1 MASGPRVRKRVVTT
15 HRVVPTWM
23 LWGALIA
30 LLIAAGIV
38 SGYTILDPKEV
49 SGFQNKTIWAWL
61 NLVGVSSAIIIVGWI
76 VTRKQRERDEA
87 IALEKAQDEALQA
100 YLDQMS
106 NLVVDH
112 KLGHKLGNARS
123 KDSNGEHK
131 FKFEVWTKEAKLSW
145 GLAEEESE
153 DHIPEV
159 AQARTTAVLLS
170 LDARHKRRP
179 LKLIHELGLIKTQ
192 DNVLDLKNAGLDHAD
207 LSELS
212 LREAHLVGADLR
224 VSDLS
229 GADLSKS
236 DLTEADLTEADLRGA
251 DLRRANLSNTILTRA
266 NLLPYDER
274 DPERLSPHRLQR
286 TDLRDE
292 TLSPRKLTMRDSRI
306 TIQKGR
312 EHWWPVVTEL
322 TVSNLRHAVLQNAQL
337 DNACLGGADLSHADL
352 REAIL
357 TKATFLRANL
367 KEADLRAAKL
377 SEADL
382 RRANLY
388 KANLYKANL
397 RGAYLRGAN
406 LSEAAGITNGELEK
420 VAASLEGA
428 TMPDGSKHP

>member
-23 LWGALIA
+23 LWVALIA

-38 SGYTILDPKEV
+38 AGYTILDPKEV
-49 SGFQNKTIWAWL
+49 SGFKNKTIWAWL

-112 KLGHKLGNARS
+112 KLGQKLGDARG
-123 KDSNGEHK
+123 KDSDGEHK

-236 DLTEADLTEADLRGA
+236 DLTEADLRGA

-292 TLSPRKLTMRDSRI
+292 TLSPRKLTLRDSRI

-337 DNACLGGADLSHADL
+337 YNACLGGADLSHADL

-367 KEADLRAAKL
+367 KEPDLRAAKL
-377 SEADL
+377 SEANLSEAYL
-382 RRANLY
+382 RR
-388 KANLYKANL
+388 ANLYKANL

>member
-23 LWGALIA
+23 LWVALIT

-38 SGYTILDPKEV
+38 SGHTILDPKEV
-49 SGFQNKTIWAWL
+49 SGFKNKTIWAWL

-76 VTRKQRERDEA
+76 VTRKQRDRDEA

-112 KLGHKLGNARS
+112 KLGQKLGNARG
-123 KDSNGEHK
+123 KDSDGEHK

-179 LKLIHELGLIKTQ
+179 LKLIHELGLIKRE
-192 DNVLDLKNAGLDHAD
+192 DNVLDLTNAGLDHAD

-236 DLTEADLTEADLRGA
+236 DLTEADLRGA
-251 DLRRANLSNTILTRA
+251 DLRRANLGNTILTRA

-274 DPERLSPHRLQR
+274 DPERLSPHRLQK

-322 TVSNLRHAVLQNAQL
+322 TVSNLRHAVLQNTQL
-337 DNACLGGADLSHADL
+337 DNACLGGADLSYADL

-377 SEADL
+377 SEA
-382 RRANLY
+382 
-388 KANLYKANL
+388 NL

-406 LSEAAGITNGELEK
+406 LSEATGITNRELEK

>member
-112 KLGHKLGNARS
+112 KLGQKLGDARG
-123 KDSNGEHK
+123 KDSDGEHK

-179 LKLIHELGLIKTQ
+179 LKLIHELGLIKRE
-192 DNVLDLKNAGLDHAD
+192 DNVLDLTNAGLDHAD

-236 DLTEADLTEADLRGA
+236 DLTEVDLRGA

-274 DPERLSPHRLQR
+274 DPERLSPHRLQK
-286 TDLRDE
+286 TDLSDE

-382 RRANLY
+382 
-388 KANLYKANL
+388 
-397 RGAYLRGAN
+397 
-406 LSEAAGITNGELEK
+406 SEAAGITNGELEK

>member
-23 LWGALIA
+23 LWVALIT

-49 SGFQNKTIWAWL
+49 SGFKNKTIWAWL

-76 VTRKQRERDEA
+76 VTRKQRDRDEA

-112 KLGHKLGNARS
+112 KLGQKLGNARG
-123 KDSNGEHK
+123 KDSDGEHK

-179 LKLIHELGLIKTQ
+179 LKLIHELGLIKRE
-192 DNVLDLKNAGLDHAD
+192 DNVLDLTNAGLDHAD

-236 DLTEADLTEADLRGA
+236 DLTEADLRGA
-251 DLRRANLSNTILTRA
+251 DLRRANLGNTILTRA

-274 DPERLSPHRLQR
+274 DPERLSPHRLQK

-322 TVSNLRHAVLQNAQL
+322 TVSNLRHAVLQNTQL
-337 DNACLGGADLSHADL
+337 DNACLGGADLSYADL

-377 SEADL
+377 SEA
-382 RRANLY
+382 
-388 KANLYKANL
+388 NL

-406 LSEAAGITNGELEK
+406 LSEATGITNRELEK

>member
-23 LWGALIA
+23 LWVALIA

-38 SGYTILDPKEV
+38 AGYTILDPKEV
-49 SGFQNKTIWAWL
+49 SGFKNKTIWAWL

-274 DPERLSPHRLQR
+274 DPERLSPHRLQK
-286 TDLRDE
+286 TDLSDE

-388 KANLYKANL
+388 KANL

>member
-1 MASGPRVRKRVVTT
+1 
-15 HRVVPTWM
+15 M

-30 LLIAAGIV
+30 LLVAAGIA

-49 SGFQNKTIWAWL
+49 SGFKDKTIWAWL
-61 NLVGVSSAIIIVGWI
+61 NLVGVSSAIIVVGWI

-87 IALEKAQDEALQA
+87 IALEKAQDDALQA

-112 KLGHKLGNARS
+112 KLGHKLGNARG
-123 KDSNGEHK
+123 KDSDGEHK

-179 LKLIHELGLIKTQ
+179 LKLIHELGLIKRE
-192 DNVLDLKNAGLDHAD
+192 DKVLDLKNAGLDHAD

-212 LREAHLVGADLR
+212 LRQAHLVGADLR
-224 VSDLS
+224 ASDLS

-236 DLTEADLTEADLRGA
+236 DLTEADLRGA
-251 DLRRANLSNTILTRA
+251 DLRRANLSNTVLTRA

-292 TLSPRKLTMRDSRI
+292 TLSPRKLTFRDSRI
-306 TIQKGR
+306 AIQKGR

-322 TVSNLRHAVLQNAQL
+322 TVTNLRHAVLQNAQL

-382 RRANLY
+382 SEADLRR
-388 KANLYKANL
+388 ANLYKANL

>member
-112 KLGHKLGNARS
+112 KLGQKLGDARG
-123 KDSNGEHK
+123 KDSDGEHK

-179 LKLIHELGLIKTQ
+179 LKLIHELGLIKRE
-192 DNVLDLKNAGLDHAD
+192 DNVLDLTNAGLDHAD

-236 DLTEADLTEADLRGA
+236 DLTEVDLRGA

-274 DPERLSPHRLQR
+274 DPERLSPHRLQK
-286 TDLRDE
+286 TDLSDE

-388 KANLYKANL
+388 KANL

>member
-112 KLGHKLGNARS
+112 KLGQKLGDARG
-123 KDSNGEHK
+123 KDSDGEHK

-179 LKLIHELGLIKTQ
+179 LKLIHELGLIKRE
-192 DNVLDLKNAGLDHAD
+192 DNVLDLTNAGLDHAD

-236 DLTEADLTEADLRGA
+236 DLTEVDLRGA

-274 DPERLSPHRLQR
+274 DPERLSPHRLQK
-286 TDLRDE
+286 TDLSDE

-388 KANLYKANL
+388 KANL
-397 RGAYLRGAN
+397 RGAN